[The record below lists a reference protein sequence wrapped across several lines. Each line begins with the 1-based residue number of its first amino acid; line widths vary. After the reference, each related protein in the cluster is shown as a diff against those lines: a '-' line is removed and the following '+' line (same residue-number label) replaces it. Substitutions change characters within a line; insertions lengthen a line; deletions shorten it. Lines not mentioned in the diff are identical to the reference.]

1 MRERIE
7 KLIRD
12 YPKNKMELEC
22 LEHQIRTFRGVT
34 ADDMIATIH
43 FPFGRNRFF

>member
-12 YPKNKMELEC
+12 YPKNKMELEWRA
-22 LEHQIRTFRGVT
+22 LEHK
-34 ADDMIATIH
+34 DMCQSALIEAVRARI
-43 FPFGRNRFF
+43 GG